1 MSFTLSFVDV
11 AIMLLFPVLVIITG
25 LLAARKQDKTAQG
38 YFLASGRMPWYVIG
52 AAFVST
58 SVSSE
63 QIVGTVGA
71 AYEHGMGIAN
81 WEWFGLAQIPLI
93 LFFIPMYLKNKIS
106 TVPEFLE
113 RRYGPMCST
122 LYSWIMLVAY
132 IAIFMAPALY
142 GGALALSKLTGINFY
157 LLLWLIVV
165 VIGLYSVKGG
175 LGSVMWADALQCLML
190 VGGGVILFFVALH
203 KIPGGWSA
211 MVAAH
216 PERFHLYKPMN
227 DSIAPFLGLIC
238 ASFGVFLFY
247 QAANQVMIQRV
258 LGARSTWDGIMGII
272 FAGFI
277 NRIRPLI
284 TCFLGFIV
292 YHWIHVMH
300 MAEPLA
306 NPDLAFPFAL
316 QNMAPVWGLRGIILA
331 GFLAAVMSTVS
342 GLSNSTATI
351 FSLAVYKKVINP
363 AADDRQVI
371 RVGRTAAVLSLATA
385 ALLAPAVQH
394 LGGIFLYFQKGVTF
408 VATPFISVL
417 LLGIFCRRVNYQ
429 GALFGI
435 IGGTPI
441 ALGLGFGGPFIGL
454 DLHWLYLGAIAQ
466 VIIMLGILIVS
477 LMTAPPP
484 AKKARPFIWNLSML
498 RAIKEEKCRPWW
510 QSWILWFC
518 ILYAVIIGLY
528 WYFW

>member
-1 MSFTLSFVDV
+1 MTFTLSAIDIT
-11 AIMLLFPVLVIITG
+11 IMLFFPFLVIITG
-25 LLAARKQDKTAQG
+25 ILAARKQDKTTEG
-38 YFLASGRMPWYVIG
+38 YFLASGRLPWYVIG

-93 LFFIPMYLKNKIS
+93 LFFIPMYLKNRIT

-113 RRYGPMCST
+113 RRFSPMCST
-122 LYSWIMLVAY
+122 LYSWIMLLAY
-132 IAIFMAPALY
+132 VIIFMTPALY
-142 GGALALSKLTGINFY
+142 GGSLALASLTGVNFY
-157 LLLWLIVV
+157 LLLWLTVL
-165 VIGLYSVKGG
+165 VIALYSVKGG

-190 VGGGVILFFVALH
+190 VGGGIILFFTALR

-211 MVAAH
+211 MVAAN
-216 PERFHLYKPMN
+216 PERFHLYRPPA
-227 DSIAPFLGLIC
+227 DDIAPFLGLIC

-277 NRIRPLI
+277 NRVRPLV
-284 TCFLGFIV
+284 TCFLGFVV
-292 YHWIHVMH
+292 YHWIHEMN

-306 NPDLAFPFAL
+306 DKDLVFPFAL
-316 QNMAPVWGLRGIILA
+316 RNLSPAWGLRGVILA

-363 AADDRQVI
+363 AANDTQMI
-371 RVGRTAAVLSLATA
+371 RVGRITAVLALAAAA
-385 ALLAPAVQH
+385 ALAPLIQH

-408 VATPFISVL
+408 VATPFIAVL
-417 LLGIFCRRVNYQ
+417 LLGIFCRRINHQ

-435 IGGTPI
+435 VGGTFI
-441 ALGLGFGGPFIGL
+441 ALILGFGGPLIGIS
-454 DLHWLYLGAIAQ
+454 LHWLYLGAIAQ
-466 VIIMLGILIVS
+466 VIIMFGIVAVS
-477 LMTAPPP
+477 LMTVPPP
-484 AKKARPFIWNLSML
+484 DTKTRPFKWNMDML
-498 RAIKEEKCRPWW
+498 RAISDEKMRPWW
-510 QSWILWFC
+510 QSWILWFG
-518 ILYAVIIGLY
+518 ILYTVIILLY
-528 WYFW
+528 WHFW